1 VWDDSF
7 KTMIDSFTQNSLNM
21 MVLYVSS
28 WPKVIGVSI
37 SVGPL
42 NSVSRGKNSLLSDD
56 LQ

>member
-1 VWDDSF
+1 
-7 KTMIDSFTQNSLNM
+7 MIDSFTQNSLNM

-28 WPKVIGVSI
+28 WPKFVGVSI

-42 NSVSRGKNSLLSDD
+42 NSVSRGKNSLLSND